1 MTRELNGDQ
10 TEFTDMRL
18 KSLQAEFGIYCDR
31 AVTPAEYCGEG
42 GREVALSST
51 RFVVT
56 NDDDGAE

>member
-31 AVTPAEYCGEG
+31 PLTPGEYCGRGEG
-42 GREVALSST
+42 RWLCPAL
-51 RFVVT
+51 
-56 NDDDGAE
+56 DLW